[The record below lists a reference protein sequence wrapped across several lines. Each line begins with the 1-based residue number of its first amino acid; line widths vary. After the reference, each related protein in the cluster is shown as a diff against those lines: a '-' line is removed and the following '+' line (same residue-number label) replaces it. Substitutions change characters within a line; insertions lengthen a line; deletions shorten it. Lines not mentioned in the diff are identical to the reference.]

1 MKKWKLLPGMAVKGV
16 ISNGTVY
23 YPYLISGIFSAFTYF
38 VFSSILRNDLMKTLP
53 KSGYAWMLL
62 MIGKSLLAI
71 ILLFF
76 LIYTNSFLVKRRK
89 KELGLYSILGLEK
102 KHIAAM
108 MFLETVI
115 LYTLVM
121 AGGIISGVVLSKLL
135 FLLLLKL
142 SNLPVDVEF
151 VFTVDAFK
159 ETIYYFAVVFLVNFI
174 GQLWEIQKSRPV
186 ELLSG
191 SKKGEKEPK
200 LLPLWAVIGVVV
212 LSMGYHIAIHSK
224 VDEMIFTNFFLAV
237 FLVIIG
243 TYLLFTSGSV
253 AFLKLLRRNKK
264 IYYRPANFVTI
275 SGMYYRM
282 KKNAA
287 SLANICIFSTMV
299 IITLVCTVSLYL
311 GEDEVTHY
319 NYPYD
324 MTANF
329 EKDSLNRDQME
340 EKLWELSSKY
350 GLKAERIDLFE
361 LTTLSCSKTEN
372 SFGLAHQGYF
382 RDDHTTNIMMLEYYS
397 ELTGE
402 KEELSDQEVL
412 IFSSGMDFG
421 YDSIEYMGI
430 QRDIKKE
437 VKELFPY
444 PRADKNTFGMEY
456 VIIVRDEE
464 ERDEFVRAWAEIN
477 GVEDMESFLDGGIQK
492 AGIVLT
498 GDGNK
503 QAFVDEFAIWCQA
516 QPGYTAYRDGLDER
530 AEIRAMDG
538 GLLFIGMVFGLV
550 FFMCLIIIMYYKQ
563 IAEGYEDQGS
573 FDIMQK
579 VGMSDREIKSTIHRQ
594 ILLVFGLPLAGAL
607 LHTFAGMF
615 MVDSLMAAIQFFNTK
630 LMIRC
635 TIGVSVVFIL
645 IYAISYMTTAKT
657 YYRIVKR
664 V

>member
-1 MKKWKLLPGMAVKGV
+1 MNKWRLLPGMAVKGV
-16 ISNGTVY
+16 VSNGTIY
-23 YPYLISGIFSAFTYF
+23 YPYLISGMFSAFTYF
-38 VFSSILRNDLMKTLP
+38 VFSSILHNDLMKTLP

-62 MIGKSLLAI
+62 MIGKGLLAI

-76 LIYTNSFLVKRRK
+76 LIYTNSFLIKRRK

-102 KHIAAM
+102 KHIGIM
-108 MFLETVI
+108 MFLETLI
-115 LYTLVM
+115 LYVLVM

-151 VFTVDAFK
+151 VFTADAFK
-159 ETIYYFAVVFLVNFI
+159 ETICYFAVVFSVNFI
-174 GQLWEIQKSRPV
+174 NQLWEVGKSRPV

-191 SKKGEKEPK
+191 SRKGEREPK
-200 LLPLWAVIGVVV
+200 LLWLWAVIGVT
-212 LSMGYHIAIHSK
+212 LLGLGYHISIHAK
-224 VDEMIFTNFFLAV
+224 IDEMIFINFFMAV

-253 AFLKLLRRNKK
+253 AFLKLLKRNKK

-275 SGMYYRM
+275 SGMFYRM

-299 IITLVCTVSLYL
+299 IITLICTVSLYL
-311 GEDEVTHY
+311 GMEEVARFT
-319 NYPYD
+319 YPYD

-329 EKDSLNRDQME
+329 DGSSINREQME
-340 EKLWELSSKY
+340 DKLSELSEKY
-350 GLKAERIDLFE
+350 GLETERTDLFD
-361 LTTLSCSKTEN
+361 LTSLSCSKTEN
-372 SFGLAHQGYF
+372 KFGLPSQGSF
-382 RDDHTTNIMMLEYYS
+382 RDDYATIIMTLEDYNR
-397 ELTGE
+397 LTGE
-402 KEELSDQEVL
+402 KEELDAGEVL
-412 IFSSGMDFG
+412 IYSSGMDFG
-421 YDSIEYMGI
+421 FDSLEYMGI
-430 QRDIKKE
+430 RKNIKKE
-437 VKELFPY
+437 AKELFPY
-444 PRADKNTFGMEY
+444 PKANKDAFGAEY
-456 VIIVRDEE
+456 VIVVRDAAVRDELAG
-464 ERDEFVRAWAEIN
+464 AWAEIC
-477 GVEDMESFLDGGIQK
+477 GVEDMEAFLDGEIRK
-492 AGIVLT
+492 AGIVLK
-498 GDGNK
+498 GEGNK
-503 QAFVDEFAIWCQA
+503 QAFVDEFATWCQS
-516 QPGYTAYRDGLDER
+516 QPGYTAYRDGLDGR
-530 AEIRAMDG
+530 AGIRAMNG

-579 VGMSDREIKSTIHRQ
+579 VGMSDREIKSTIRRQ

-607 LHTFAGMF
+607 LHTVAGMF
-615 MVDSLMAAIQFFNTK
+615 MVDSLMAVIQFFNTP

-635 TIGVSVVFIL
+635 TAGVSAVFTL
-645 IYAISYMTTAKT
+645 IYGISYMTTAKT